1 MEAHFSSYEEFSS
14 SLVLLPYIDDT
25 ALGAKVCSHNP
36 PVTNNNNTADAVEIK
51 SNDNGAP
58 EKMTVVEEE
67 HPQTSSADTE
77 ELPEEINDSREDVAV
92 NDNDANRGGGEQETT
107 SNESDSN
114 NNDIA
119 NAPQDQ
125 GTKDKSATIIQ
136 IPADHVL
143 TAMKAGDNEIEEGL
157 ELREFTELLT
167 LLREATYPL
176 SLTFVPPDDV
186 DVAISDC
193 STNQGSSDSD
203 NDSEEEAVE
212 EEQSPSTSINTNDNG
227 ANSNELSVDDATA
240 YAKQAASELRG
251 RLGRWG
257 MQAASIA
264 ATRAAAAAE
273 VAATRASAAKSAVQ
287 ELREGKSKED
297 EKVNDEN
304 DNNKESSTSDWLPKV
319 EAVLSDEETTLE
331 TSSSNDNEISES
343 SDGQIVTNCS
353 QDDGNDEHNDEHTKQ
368 EIIDGDKESGVVENN
383 DVEDPCLDTS
393 RVKQLET
400 QLATQTTALNKLQQ
414 KLDTCTNERTKIEK
428 ESMQCKKELEAKLNK
443 SDKTIFTLTDELQII
458 TKALTNCEAELEEK
472 RKNVE
477 TLIAGNNEKELEHAK
492 AMKALNNELSV
503 SKAAVEARDSKVANL
518 TESVTE
524 LKKKLS
530 EQSQELAA
538 VESLRLDLT
547 QSKTLSST
555 ADKVIEKMKKEET
568 EFQKELKEA
577 NGIVSDLNKKYA
589 TAKAAASKSS
599 AEVEKFKSDYRRI
612 LMERN
617 SLKNKAESLQK
628 EMNSIAKMNKEKK
641 VDSSVL
647 QEEVQRLRL
656 QHTELQRD
664 LDAERTEKRE
674 LTAELNATRLA
685 HQNPIINYQPTAES
699 DGSPRIE
706 ELERIISEMTEYSS
720 AQALQIETLRQINA
734 ALTEDIAKNA
744 S

>member
-1 MEAHFSSYEEFSS
+1 MMEAHFSSYEEFSS
-14 SLVLLPYIDDT
+14 SLVLLPYIDDSCV
-25 ALGAKVCSHNP
+25 GAKVCSHNP
-36 PVTNNNNTADAVEIK
+36 SVKNNNTADAAEK
-51 SNDNGAP
+51 SNDAP
-58 EKMTVVEEE
+58 EKILEEE
-67 HPQTSSADTE
+67 VAEDE
-77 ELPEEINDSREDVAV
+77 GLPENINDSREEVNVAV
-92 NDNDANRGGGEQETT
+92 NDNDANRGGGEQETI
-107 SNESDSN
+107 SNESGSKNDN
-114 NNDIA
+114 NVAD
-119 NAPQDQ
+119 APQDQ
-125 GTKDKSATIIQ
+125 DTKDTSTTIIQ

-157 ELREFTELLT
+157 EFREFTELLT

-186 DVAISDC
+186 AVAVSDC
-193 STNQGSSDSD
+193 STDQGSSSSSDSD
-203 NDSEEEAVE
+203 NDEAM

-227 ANSNELSVDDATA
+227 ANNNELSVDDATA

-273 VAATRASAAKSAVQ
+273 VAATRAAAAKSAVQ

-297 EKVNDEN
+297 EKVNDET

-343 SDGQIVTNCS
+343 SDCQIATNSS
-353 QDDGNDEHNDEHTKQ
+353 QDDDNDEHNDEHTKQ
-368 EIIDGDKESGVVENN
+368 EIIDGDKENDVVENK
-383 DVEDPCLDTS
+383 DVEDPCLDTP

-472 RKNVE
+472 RKNIE
-477 TLIAGNNEKELEHAK
+477 TLIARNSEKELEHAK

-503 SKAAVEARDSKVANL
+503 CKAAVEARDSKVANL

-555 ADKVIEKMKKEET
+555 ADKVIEKMKKEES

-577 NGIVSDLNKKYA
+577 NGIVNDLNKKYA

-628 EMNSIAKMNKEKK
+628 EMNSIAKMNEKNK
-641 VDSSVL
+641 VDSSAFAKL
-647 QEEVQRLRL
+647 QEEFQRLRL
-656 QHTELQRD
+656 EHTELQRD

-734 ALTEDIAKNA
+734 ALTEDITKNA